1 MATEHNPESEADLD
15 ALSFF
20 VTFAITLLIAQAVVI
35 PLLLLF
41 ILWRV
46 W

>member
-1 MATEHNPESEADLD
+1 MATEHNPESEADLS
-15 ALSFF
+15 SF
-20 VTFAITLLIAQAVVI
+20 VIFAIMLLIAQAILI